1 MDKYIIEIH
10 YDGDETTFKIT
21 KTSNVLKLRNFIE
34 MYYEDLKTSYYK
46 IIYNGRNITEEENI
60 FNVPLSNIFGDV
72 QIVNL
77 KIMKSIEEDLL
88 HIKWKFKCIFKSRSK
103 IFEMLPLLNFEKF
116 KFNILS
122 FFPELEQENYTII
135 YNQIDIT
142 NIYSNNTLLKDIFGE
157 KANPIEPV
165 TKIDNYNTNEYKL
178 MNQKDSDFIIINIE
192 SQPKTIIK
200 FYKICSFCHLI
211 IANYICDKCAIASC
225 EKCSPKDKHIKTKER
240 NLIRIELFRDCDY
253 SYESTTLQSYLNRL
267 EEYLHKA
274 NVNKTDDFLLNK
286 KEKMNLL
293 KSKFEE
299 IHRLIDKIKEVQI
312 SNLEALLDKIERK
325 YTPNKF
331 IPNYQELYNK
341 IYKYK
346 QNPFF
351 DVEESMKKIIE
362 FGLLLKR
369 LMEEFDNFLK
379 DYLEFYSKY
388 KKCLEIIHQIIRF
401 LENALIESKI
411 IFKNDVDIFQY
422 KKLLKIYDSSHVL
435 VYDHNNNKFQMMNFH
450 DEKSLFKENFNNYV
464 QAQKKNYLLLQAP
477 PPKNFLYMI

>member
-1 MDKYIIEIH
+1 
-10 YDGDETTFKIT
+10 
-21 KTSNVLKLRNFIE
+21 
-34 MYYEDLKTSYYK
+34 
-46 IIYNGRNITEEENI
+46 
-60 FNVPLSNIFGDV
+60 
-72 QIVNL
+72 
-77 KIMKSIEEDLL
+77 
-88 HIKWKFKCIFKSRSK
+88 
-103 IFEMLPLLNFEKF
+103 
-116 KFNILS
+116 
-122 FFPELEQENYTII
+122 
-135 YNQIDIT
+135 
-142 NIYSNNTLLKDIFGE
+142 
-157 KANPIEPV
+157 
-165 TKIDNYNTNEYKL
+165 

-211 IANYICDKCAIASC
+211 IANYICNKCAIASC

-253 SYESTTLQSYLNRL
+253 SYESTTLQSYLNKL
-267 EEYLHKA
+267 EEYLQKA
-274 NVNKTDDFLLNK
+274 NINKTDDFLLNK

-312 SNLEALLDKIERK
+312 SNLEALLDRIERK

-362 FGLLLKR
+362 FGLLLKK

-388 KKCLEIIHQIIRF
+388 KKCLEIIYQIIRF

-435 VYDHNNNKFQMMNFH
+435 VYDHNINKFQMMNFH
-450 DEKSLFKENFNNYV
+450 DEKIYS
-464 QAQKKNYLLLQAP
+464 KKILIIMSKLIL
-477 PPKNFLYMI
+477 I